1 MQKNVEFSVEE
12 IKRIDFSDY
21 DEQEYSIARLGFI
34 STRPNSHGIGIDEDC
49 LRESAPSAL
58 GKWVVAKMF
67 MGDATTH
74 ESDEHIVGLIPK
86 DQEIEFIEDDDG
98 YLRSY
103 CDAIISKRYAKDFCE
118 IFEKDNNR
126 SVSIEARFE
135 MLDDDNAKSFNICGI
150 TVLGKMVRP
159 SCPESDI
166 TFVRFSESDAE
177 EYYNRLHTDTL
188 SNLKQFVETRKQ
200 SMAEKK
206 TYKIDKSKEAMSDA
220 DWGDFDKSAMR
231 DKIME
236 AKNRDT
242 IVKAVY
248 MDIRDGW
255 QDAPS
260 EGLKYPVM
268 ILEGDTFKY
277 NRHALSAALSYAKQN
292 GEQDVVDKVE
302 KIYKKLDLDDNSEG
316 KEEKMEEIKESV
328 EMAEVEEPKQDEAEM
343 AEPVAEEVVADPIEH
358 EHDDDEDEPCDDDCE
373 HKMSE
378 DEMMA
383 KIAQLEKDIE
393 DRDHIIMER
402 DTELA
407 DLRAYKAAILA
418 KENVA
423 RVDGIMEEI
432 KSYITDEQFA
442 SFREEGLACDESSID
457 AWSNKVK
464 AVCFSEV
471 KKNIKKDDSGVF
483 SFAMPTTTKKV
494 ESNSIWDRLEN
505 K

>member
-1 MQKNVEFSVEE
+1 MQRDVKFQMEE
-12 IKRIDFSDY
+12 VSEIPDWADAYPEHKFTVY
-21 DEQEYSIARLGFI
+21 KCCFL
-34 STRPNSHGIGIDEDC
+34 STKPNSHELNITDEV
-49 LRESAPSAL
+49 LREYADTIL
-58 GKWVVAKMF
+58 GNFLVAKVQF
-67 MGDATTH
+67 GDAMSH
-74 ESDEHIVGLIPK
+74 ESDEIIYGYFPRE
-86 DQEIEFIEDDDG
+86 QEIEFIDVDG
-98 YLRSY
+98 ITKAYAY
-103 CDAIISKRYAKDFCE
+103 AVVSKRYSKEFNG
-118 IFEKDNNR
+118 IFEFDNIRNSSVEMAVTTTDEDKDDVVSFDIYALTCLGK
-126 SVSIEARFE
+126 SVNGSCPDADI
-135 MLDDDNAKSFNICGI
+135 
-150 TVLGKMVRP
+150 KMVRF
-159 SCPESDI
+159 
-166 TFVRFSESDAE
+166 TAE
-177 EYYNRLHTDTL
+177 EADAYFAHTDTL

-255 QDAPS
+255 QDSPS

-302 KIYKKLDLDDNSEG
+302 KIYKKIDLDDNSEG

-358 EHDDDEDEPCDDDCE
+358 EHDDDEDDDCE

-402 DTELA
+402 DIELA
-407 DLRAYKAAILA
+407 DLQAYKAAILA
-418 KENVA
+418 KENA
-423 RVDGIMEEI
+423 TRVDGIMEEI
-432 KSYITDEQFA
+432 KAYITDEQFA
-442 SFREEGLACDESSID
+442 SFREEGLACDESNID

-483 SFAMPTTTKKV
+483 SFAMPTVTKKV

>member
-1 MQKNVEFSVEE
+1 MQKEYNFAVEE
-12 IKRIDFSDY
+12 IKRIEFSDY
-21 DEQEYSIARLGFI
+21 DEQEFSIARLGYI
-34 STRPNSHGIGIDEDC
+34 STKPNSHGIGISEDC

-58 GKWVVAKMF
+58 GMWVVANMVA
-67 MGDATTH
+67 GDCCSH
-74 ESDEHIVGLIPK
+74 DKGEHIVGMIPQ
-86 DQEIEFIEDDDG
+86 DQEVEFVKDDDG
-98 YLRSY
+98 YLRAY
-103 CDAIISKRYAKDFCE
+103 CDAIISKRYAADFCE

-126 SVSIEARFE
+126 AVSIEARFDME
-135 MLDDDNAKSFNICGI
+135 DEDNAKSFTVCGV
-150 TVLGKMVRP
+150 TVLGRRILP
-159 SCPESDI
+159 SCPDSDI
-166 TFVRFSESDAE
+166 EFVRFSETDAE
-177 EYYNRLHTDTL
+177 DYYRARHADAA
-188 SNLKQFVETRKQ
+188 SSLKQFVETRKQ

-206 TYKIDKSKEAMSDA
+206 TYKVDKSKEAMSDA
-220 DWGDFDKSAMR
+220 DWGDVDKSAMR

-236 AKNRDT
+236 AKNRDA

-292 GEQDVVDKVE
+292 DEQDVVDKVE

-358 EHDDDEDEPCDDDCE
+358 EHDDDEDGPCDDDCE

-418 KENVA
+418 KENA
-423 RVDGIMEEI
+423 TRVDGIMEEI
-432 KSYITDEQFA
+432 KAYITDEQFT

-483 SFAMPTTTKKV
+483 SFAMPTVTKKV

>member
-58 GKWVVAKMF
+58 GSWVVAKMF

-86 DQEIEFIEDDDG
+86 DQEIEFVEDDDG
-98 YLRSY
+98 YLRAY

-255 QDAPS
+255 QDSPS

-302 KIYKKLDLDDNSEG
+302 KIYKKIDLDDNSEG

-358 EHDDDEDEPCDDDCE
+358 EHDDDEDDDCE

-402 DTELA
+402 DIELA
-407 DLRAYKAAILA
+407 DLQAYKAAILA
-418 KENVA
+418 KENA
-423 RVDGIMEEI
+423 TRVDGIMEEI
-432 KSYITDEQFA
+432 KAYITDEQFA
-442 SFREEGLACDESSID
+442 SFREEGLACDESNID

-483 SFAMPTTTKKV
+483 SFAMPTATKKV

>member
-58 GKWVVAKMF
+58 GAWVVAKVF

-86 DQEIEFIEDDDG
+86 DQEIEFVEDDDG
-98 YLRSY
+98 YLRAY

-126 SVSIEARFE
+126 AVSIEARFE
-135 MLDDDNAKSFNICGI
+135 MLDDDNAKSFNICGV

-220 DWGDFDKSAMR
+220 DCGDVDKSALR
-231 DKIME
+231 DKIMD
-236 AKNRDT
+236 AANRAT
-242 IVKAVY
+242 LVKSVY
-248 MDIRDGW
+248 MLVEDGW
-255 QDAPS
+255 EDAPS
-260 EGLKYPVM
+260 EHLKYPVM
-268 ILEGDTFKY
+268 QLDGDTLVY
-277 NRHALSAALSYAKQN
+277 NRNALASALGYAKKE
-292 GEQDVVDKVE
+292 GEDAVVNKVE

-328 EMAEVEEPKQDEAEM
+328 EMAEVDEPKQDEAEM
-343 AEPVAEEVVADPIEH
+343 AEPVAEEVMADPIEH
-358 EHDDDEDEPCDDDCE
+358 EHDDDEDDDCE

-378 DEMMA
+378 DEMLA

-418 KENVA
+418 KENAA

-442 SFREEGLACDESSID
+442 SFREEGLACDESNID

-483 SFAMPTTTKKV
+483 SFAMPTVTKKV